1 MYYLAR
7 VVATESRKHTFLKIV
22 RWKIL
27 ISKRTCIVIRKS
39 RPYLP
44 SYSRRGLVQFRNCL
58 ILRMFWLFIPIP
70 SDCLTKHSV
79 RLSPP
84 IKSKLSPDCSL
95 DWPRVIG
102 QHGQRRN
109 HFSLH
114 LYHHRHLIFAKTS
127 GVVTERRGKNWPI
140 ADRRVP
146 SNDPRNNCGTHFSF
160 LMWRIALPYPWPTV
174 LCAL

>member
-7 VVATESRKHTFLKIV
+7 VVATESGKHTFLKIV

-39 RPYLP
+39 RPFLP

-114 LYHHRHLIFAKTS
+114 LYHHRHIRNEKCVPQLFLGSLLGTRRSAIGQFFPLRSVTTPEVFAKI
-127 GVVTERRGKNWPI
+127 NW
-140 ADRRVP
+140 AQFP
-146 SNDPRNNCGTHFSF
+146 SRF
-160 LMWRIALPYPWPTV
+160 
-174 LCAL
+174 